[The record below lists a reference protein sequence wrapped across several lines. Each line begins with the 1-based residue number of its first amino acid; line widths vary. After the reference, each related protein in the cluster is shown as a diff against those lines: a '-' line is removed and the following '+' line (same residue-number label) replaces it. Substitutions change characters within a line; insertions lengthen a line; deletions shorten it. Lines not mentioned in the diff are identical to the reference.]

1 MTDEIWR
8 RWQQDLKDEQEAA
21 EKEAAEANS
30 MSQVVNSGEV
40 PESPL
45 LAADDSTPRA
55 ALDESNVVA
64 NTSFIKGYDE
74 ESKVS
79 VAADLEPVK
88 EEMEIEVESE
98 AARVV
103 VDQSIDSQQP
113 SLASEQPSFE
123 FGSDY
128 QGI

>member
-1 MTDEIWR
+1 MKKFVDDVDLLEEHVQRAYQENPRNVTDEIWR

-30 MSQVVNSGEV
+30 ISQVVNSGEV

-55 ALDESNVVA
+55 ALDESNLVA

-79 VAADLEPVK
+79 AAANL
-88 EEMEIEVESE
+88 
-98 AARVV
+98 
-103 VDQSIDSQQP
+103 
-113 SLASEQPSFE
+113 
-123 FGSDY
+123 
-128 QGI
+128 